1 MLKQLLTAALLL
13 GAGALWA
20 QQTAGL
26 LPVREDVHCNEW
38 VEQTLSRMKLK
49 DKVGQLF
56 VYTLA
61 PRTDKDTEKLV
72 DKLTRKLKVGAFL
85 YSEGTVEGQ
94 AKLTNRAQS
103 RSKIPLMITFD
114 GGLRAGSGT

>member
-49 DKVGQLF
+49 DKVDNYLFIPWLHGQI
-56 VYTLA
+56 
-61 PRTDKDTEKLV
+61 KI
-72 DKLTRKLKVGAFL
+72 LK
-85 YSEGTVEGQ
+85 
-94 AKLTNRAQS
+94 N
-103 RSKIPLMITFD
+103 
-114 GGLRAGSGT
+114 

>member
-85 YSEGTVEGQ
+85 YSEGTVEGR
-94 AKLTNRAQS
+94 N
-103 RSKIPLMITFD
+103 
-114 GGLRAGSGT
+114 